1 MASLLKRVRPT
12 SRVVLRTA
20 LWGSALAGSTAL
32 VFAPAQGIVA
42 TAFFIAF
49 AVLLVVRNRVVTAS
63 ALSPAVVLAASGLAL
78 GAIPFEPLRDFADG
92 IVACAI
98 VVVLTVLFRDATAGR
113 RGPALGRAGLRRR
126 AAAVAPRAEL
136 WGRAVLRRLGDRA
149 WHRLWIGAAIAAVL
163 ACVVLGTGA
172 ARGAE
177 GWRLVGGPDGAAA
190 WNAAFLEAPL
200 QRDGPNV
207 RDAAIATADGAPPRV
222 GVADSPVF
230 TTAKLAVPAG
240 WYGPEIANLIA
251 VVNLAALLV
260 CAVLFVAA
268 LAGTTG
274 GAAIAVI
281 VALALSP
288 LLRQVGATAPFD
300 LWPALAVMTLALR
313 RPSPFLIGAAAVLG
327 LLNVA
332 GGYELAVLALGLGLA
347 GRLPGRQAWA
357 LGAAGV
363 AGSVAGGFLSGA
375 LAPDATTMSVWWSSN
390 ALTRLARGSGIGWP
404 WAVAALA
411 LAALVA
417 GWFWALKGRDRAARE
432 AGVAALVAGVL
443 AIPALLGGVPLL
455 VPARLLDAVALGWP
469 TARILTLAIVLL
481 AVPVA
486 VGVRMASG
494 RAAGARAALRAL
506 AFIALAVVGFAAA
519 RPVSPSVI
527 LPPIPAGSDVVE
539 LPLAESGSRAS
550 FLFADDL
557 LERGARISQPLPY
570 VSAPALLPGDGNADL
585 VVDMLR
591 RRPQP
596 AFVAVR
602 LDVYA
607 DPALR
612 FAEPTVIDAADYA
625 IPNLSE
631 DPHATL
637 SSLTDQARVYQVVP

>member
-1 MASLLKRVRPT
+1 MASLLKRVRPS

-20 LWGSALAGSTAL
+20 LWGSALAGSATL
-32 VFAPAQGIVA
+32 VFAPTQGIVA
-42 TAFFIAF
+42 TALFIAF
-49 AVLLVVRNRVVTAS
+49 AVLLLVRNRVVTAA
-63 ALSPAVVLAASGLAL
+63 ALSPAIVLAACGLAL
-78 GAIPFEPLRDFADG
+78 GAIPLEPLREFADG

-98 VVVLTVLFRDATAGR
+98 VVVLTVLYREATAGR
-113 RGPALGRAGLRRR
+113 RAPALGRAGLRRR
-126 AAAVAPRAEL
+126 AAAVVPSAEL

-149 WHRLWIGAAIAAVL
+149 WHRLWIGVAIAAVL

-190 WNAAFLEAPL
+190 WNAAFLEASL
-200 QRDGPNV
+200 QRDGAHV
-207 RDAAIATADGAPPRV
+207 RDAAIATADNAPPRV

-230 TTAKLAVPAG
+230 TAAKLAVPG
-240 WYGPEIANLIA
+240 RWFGPEIANLLA
-251 VVNLAALLV
+251 VLNLAALLV

-268 LAGTTG
+268 LAGTAG
-274 GAAIAVI
+274 GAAIAVV

-313 RPSPFLIGAAAVLG
+313 RPSPFLIAAAAVLG

-375 LAPDATTMSVWWSSN
+375 LAPDATTLSVWWSSN
-390 ALTRLARGSGIGWP
+390 ALTRLTRGSGIGWP
-404 WAVAALA
+404 WVVAALA

-417 GWFWALKGRDRAARE
+417 GWFWALKGRDRAARD
-432 AGVAALVAGVL
+432 AGIAAIVAGVL
-443 AIPALLGGVPLL
+443 AMPALLGGVPLL

-486 VGVRMASG
+486 VGLRMAGG
-494 RAAGARAALRAL
+494 RAAGARAALRAI
-506 AFIALAVVGFAAA
+506 AFTAVAVVGFVAA
-519 RPVSPSVI
+519 RPASPSVI

-550 FLFADDL
+550 FIFADDL

-570 VSAPALLPGDGNADL
+570 ISAPALLPGDGNADL

-602 LDVYA
+602 LDIYA

-625 IPNLSE
+625 IPNLSD